1 MSTEETADEH
11 DGASVHGDILES
23 ILSHVPLIDLAS
35 SSCVSRGWERAV
47 SSSLSHFNSPK
58 PWLLLHFPSSA
69 SAAAYDPRSAIWMDI
84 NCRHPITP
92 ATAPLRSS
100 HSTLLYTLTP
110 SQFSFSIDPLHLKW
124 HHVSPPLTWR
134 TDPIVAL
141 VASRLIVVAG
151 TCVFVD
157 EPPAVEI
164 YDLESNTWET
174 YEYLPSI
181 FAEYAT
187 AVWYSV
193 AVDDHKLHIMHKS
206 SAAIFSFDPT
216 EKSWAGPYE
225 SKPDPNLFSSIIG
238 FAGGEMVVVGLT
250 GSPEDVQ
257 SVKIYGVTAAEF
269 SEWREI
275 GEMPKSLVEKL
286 QGESAEMASIGMSW
300 AGDFLFIHHGS
311 DPVEMIQC
319 EVVGGGC
326 RWGSVPNTVVDDRI
340 RLRGLVLTS
349 SNMGIEELKKALR
362 SERPRITIKIKDC
375 VGD

>member
-1 MSTEETADEH
+1 
-11 DGASVHGDILES
+11 
-23 ILSHVPLIDLAS
+23 
-35 SSCVSRGWERAV
+35 
-47 SSSLSHFNSPK
+47 
-58 PWLLLHFPSSA
+58 
-69 SAAAYDPRSAIWMDI
+69 
-84 NCRHPITP
+84 
-92 ATAPLRSS
+92 
-100 HSTLLYTLTP
+100 
-110 SQFSFSIDPLHLKW
+110 
-124 HHVSPPLTWR
+124 
-134 TDPIVAL
+134 
-141 VASRLIVVAG
+141 
-151 TCVFVD
+151 
-157 EPPAVEI
+157 
-164 YDLESNTWET
+164 
-174 YEYLPSI
+174 
-181 FAEYAT
+181 
-187 AVWYSV
+187 
-193 AVDDHKLHIMHKS
+193 
-206 SAAIFSFDPT
+206 
-216 EKSWAGPYE
+216 
-225 SKPDPNLFSSIIG
+225 
-238 FAGGEMVVVGLT
+238 MVVVGLT